1 MSTNSRLPGSLQEI
15 ASTRSA
21 SNAVQI
27 VIADDDDLFRRL
39 LCRVLSSQGYEV
51 TSFSSGAAAL
61 DHFASGGYADIIVLD
76 WRMPGMNGL
85 EVLRSLRRSGNT
97 TPVIFFTVL
106 SEDIYEE
113 AALYGGAVD
122 FIDKS
127 RRLSILVE
135 RLRLIAEG
143 ARRAPAAHGS
153 PTRDALHLGRLE
165 LRFHSHRASWGGTPI
180 GLTVT
185 EFKILAQLALRAGGD
200 VSSREIYDVVRGKN
214 FAAGDGS
221 DGYRTNVRTLIK
233 QIRRKFRDVD
243 PEFDHIHNSPGLGYR
258 YHWTSA

>member
-1 MSTNSRLPGSLQEI
+1 MSTDSRLSGGLAEI
-15 ASTRSA
+15 SSTGSA

-27 VIADDDDLFRRL
+27 LVAEDDDLYRRL
-39 LCRVLSSQGYEV
+39 LCRVLSSQGYAV
-51 TSFSSGAAAL
+51 TSFSGGAAVL
-61 DHFASGGYADIIVLD
+61 DHFGSGGYADIIVLD

-97 TPVIFFTVL
+97 TPVIFLTGL
-106 SEDIYEE
+106 SEEIYEE

-127 RRLSILVE
+127 RRLSILIE

-153 PTRDALHLGRLE
+153 PTRDTLRLGRLE
-165 LRFHSHRASWGGTPI
+165 LRFHSHRASWAGTPVA
-180 GLTVT
+180 LTVT
-185 EFKILAQLALRAGGD
+185 EFKILAQLTLRAGED
-200 VSSREIYDVVRGKN
+200 VSSREIYDLVHGKN
-214 FAAGDGS
+214 FAAGDGR
-221 DGYRTNVRTLIK
+221 DGYRANVRTLIK

-243 PEFDHIHNSPGLGYR
+243 PAFDLIHNSPGSGYR
-258 YHWTSA
+258 YHWTAI